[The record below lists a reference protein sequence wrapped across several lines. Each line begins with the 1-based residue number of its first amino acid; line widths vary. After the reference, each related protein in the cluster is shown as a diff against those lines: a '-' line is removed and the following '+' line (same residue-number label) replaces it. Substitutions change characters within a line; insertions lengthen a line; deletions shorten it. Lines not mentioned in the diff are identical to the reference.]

1 MTPGRRIA
9 LFWGV
14 GAAAALGGAGLALW
28 RLRPTAPAEQAVAQ
42 LFALSLPD
50 PDGREQHLGQWQGK
64 VLVVNFWATWCP
76 PCVEEMPDLQ
86 RIRNEYV
93 ARGVEV
99 VGIGID
105 SPDKIRRFRDQQGL
119 TLPLLVAGFS
129 GSELAQSLGNQVA
142 AMPYTVVIDR
152 GGRVAQ
158 RKLGRIQDAELR
170 QWLDRLV

>member
-1 MTPGRRIA
+1 MTSGRRLA

-14 GAAAALGGAGLALW
+14 GAAAAIGGAGLALW
-28 RLRPTAPAEQAVAQ
+28 RLRPSAPAESAVAQ

-76 PCVEEMPDLQ
+76 PCVDEMPDLQ
-86 RIRNEYV
+86 RIRDDYA

-105 SPDKIRRFRDQQGL
+105 NPNKIRSFRDRHGL
-119 TLPLLVAGFS
+119 TLPLLIAGF
-129 GSELAQSLGNQVA
+129 GGNELAAALGNQVA

-152 GGRVAQ
+152 SGRVVQ
-158 RKLGRIQDAELR
+158 RKLGRLQDAELR
-170 QWLDRLV
+170 RWLDQVV